1 MREDW
6 CALPLLDDDRRAIVS
21 GVRSR
26 HIVDLSKAVTAQ
38 RELIGHSTH
47 SIFSSVERKLAR
59 MRVFRRTVRNDH
71 LGDREAVEDRANL
84 PIVVVGDSRQRD
96 TLAVVER
103 CMEKPLNRSC
113 KDGRVHVHLPMCIFH
128 FCHSMTFPSILK
140 LTPSG

>member
-1 MREDW
+1 M
-6 CALPLLDDDRRAIVS
+6 S

-26 HIVDLSKAVTAQ
+26 HIVDLSKAVAAQ

-84 PIVVVGDSRQRD
+84 PIVVVGDSTERNA
-96 TLAVVER
+96 LAMAE
-103 CMEKPLNRSC
+103 CCE
-113 KDGRVHVHLPMCIFH
+113 GRASVPVIHRR
-128 FCHSMTFPSILK
+128 
-140 LTPSG
+140 